1 MNKKNGDSR
10 GHPGTEGNNVLR
22 ETGGKG
28 IGDKLKT
35 ESSAKAAAGEK
46 LLPEKTAETAA
57 GEKLRFDKA
66 VFGPE
71 EPMSKGK
78 KLVREKQYEK
88 NRYGRKTPAAK
99 KAKAAASAE
108 LHAEIAKDNEDGNVA
123 VDAANRGSQAAE
135 IAADKG
141 SNALSRFFQKKA
153 IKQEYA
159 AMKMGRTT
167 GSAAGRAAA
176 AGNAVGSAGAGTSA
190 AGNAA
195 GEAASAAAK
204 GTSVLLGGTVDIT
217 EKIFGMISANSHA
230 LIAAGAMLLVVVF
243 VSGTMSSCSAV
254 FQGVINGVV
263 GSSYTG
269 EDTALTATE
278 KSFLGME
285 GALKKKLDNPAD
297 YWPDYDGYVVEEY
310 SIDHNPYELAAYAQ
324 VLRMDGYSEEQ
335 INEAVKALFEKQ
347 YTLETW
353 VVEIDH
359 EDDPTEY
366 IFHARLTNHGLG
378 SVIDEA
384 GMTDEQKEHY
394 SVLLET
400 YGNHPELFTDEFF
413 SLGAAEGLHYDIPG
427 EALSDERFARM
438 ITEAEK
444 YLGTP
449 YVWGGYSPTGGFDC
463 SGFVSYVVNHCGN
476 GWSYGRLT
484 AEGLRQVCD
493 IIPKSEAKP
502 GDLIFFKGTYNTS
515 GASHV
520 GIYVGDGMMIHC
532 GHPVQYKSCETDYW
546 KQHFFCIGR
555 LP

>member
-1 MNKKNGDSR
+1 MDMENRSR
-10 GHPGTEGNNVLR
+10 GHPGSEGSKAVR
-22 ETGGKG
+22 DTTGSTVRNGG
-28 IGDKLKT
+28 KLKT

-46 LLPEKTAETAA
+46 LLPERDSETAA

-71 EPMSKGK
+71 KSMSKGK
-78 KLVREKQYEK
+78 KLVREKQYEN

-99 KAKAAASAE
+99 KAQALASAE
-108 LHAEIAKDNEDGNVA
+108 LHAEIARDNEDGNVS
-123 VDAANRGSQAAE
+123 VDAVNRGSQATE
-135 IAADKG
+135 MAADKG
-141 SNALSRFFQKKA
+141 SNAVSRFFQKKA

-176 AGNAVGSAGAGTSA
+176 MGNAAGSSAGKA
-190 AGNAA
+190 AGVA
-195 GEAASAAAK
+195 GEAASAATQGASAALS
-204 GTSVLLGGTVDIT
+204 GTAGVTERIFSMLSSHSNAVVL
-217 EKIFGMISANSHA
+217 
-230 LIAAGAMLLVVVF
+230 AGALFLLVVF
-243 VSGTMSSCSAV
+243 VSGSMSFFSAV
-254 FQGVINGVV
+254 FQGVVNGVV

-269 EDTALTATE
+269 EDTALSATE
-278 KSFLGME
+278 KGFLGME
-285 GALKKKLDNPAD
+285 GALKKKLDSPED
-297 YWPDYDGYVVEEY
+297 YWPGYDGYVIEDY
-310 SIDHNPYELAAYAQ
+310 TIDHNPFELAAYAQ
-324 VLRMDGYSEEQ
+324 VLRMDGYTEEQ
-335 INEAVKALFEKQ
+335 INEAVKTLFSKQ
-347 YTLETW
+347 YELKTW

-359 EDDPTEY
+359 EDSESDY
-366 IFHARLTNHGLG
+366 IFHASLTNHGLG
-378 SVIDEA
+378 NVIAEA

-394 SVLLET
+394 QVLLET
-400 YGNHPELFTDEFF
+400 YGNHPELFTDEYF
-413 SLGAAEGLHYDIPG
+413 SLADLESLHYDIPG
-427 EALSDERFARM
+427 EALSDERFAKM
-438 ITEAEK
+438 ITEADK

-463 SGFVSYVVNHCGN
+463 SGFVSYVINHCGN

-520 GIYVGDGMMIHC
+520 GIYIGDGMMIHC
-532 GHPVQYKSCETDYW
+532 GHPVQYASCETEYW
-546 KQHFFCIGR
+546 KSHYFCHGR